1 MNTEIAPVVHVVD
14 DDPDMRDS
22 LIYLMQSVSLETRV
36 YASATEFL
44 ALYRDDRPG
53 CLLFDVRMPDL
64 SGLELYELLQ
74 ARGVRLPVIFM
85 TAFADVPMAVRA
97 LKSGAIEFL
106 EKPFH
111 LQSLLE
117 RVQRAISD
125 DVARR
130 AAGEQW
136 DDVGRRL
143 GELTSRERE
152 VLEMVLTGIPNKAIA
167 GRLEI
172 TERTVELRRASLMKK
187 LNVQSTV
194 ELIRVV
200 TQYESYL
207 AQHRS
212 GTNGGGGGGG
222 SGHTRTSDHQ
232 PRGMS

>member
-1 MNTEIAPVVHVVD
+1 
-14 DDPDMRDS
+14 
-22 LIYLMQSVSLETRV
+22 
-36 YASATEFL
+36 
-44 ALYRDDRPG
+44 
-53 CLLFDVRMPDL
+53 
-64 SGLELYELLQ
+64 
-74 ARGVRLPVIFM
+74 
-85 TAFADVPMAVRA
+85 
-97 LKSGAIEFL
+97 
-106 EKPFH
+106 
-111 LQSLLE
+111 
-117 RVQRAISD
+117 
-125 DVARR
+125 VARR

-212 GTNGGGGGGG
+212 GANGGGGGAGD